1 MLPESR
7 DNSRI
12 GYLNNFYQEGR
23 NNRARPKLRWVNKQQ
38 LLILIRRGVRVCLGR
53 SGGVDDVLILSVQT

>member
-12 GYLNNFYQEGR
+12 GYFNNFYQEGG
-23 NNRARPKLRWVNKQQ
+23 NNGARPKLQWVNKQQ
-38 LLILIRRGVRVCLGR
+38 LLILIKGGGKGLGR
-53 SGGVDDVLILSVQT
+53 SGGVDDVLI